1 MQGFGKGKN
10 RKNISVWQ
18 GTIKANRHSMTA
30 RILQGGRRMGAYAD
44 DVDRNYKQEQLSK
57 KAATDP
63 VTAFYEYI

>member
-1 MQGFGKGKN
+1 
-10 RKNISVWQ
+10 
-18 GTIKANRHSMTA
+18 MTA

-44 DVDRNYKQEQLSK
+44 DVDRNYKQQQLSK